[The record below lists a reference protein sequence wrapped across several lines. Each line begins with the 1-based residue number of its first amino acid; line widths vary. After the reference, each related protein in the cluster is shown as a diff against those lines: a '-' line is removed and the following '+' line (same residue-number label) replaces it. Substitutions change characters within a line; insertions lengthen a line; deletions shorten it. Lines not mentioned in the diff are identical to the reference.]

1 MSKAFTLDSTYVN
14 LRPDDSATTLKIG
27 PRFWATVEKRTDLN
41 SGRLVGTTSQ
51 KKDWPIWER
60 HPGGDEILVLL
71 SGELELV
78 LDTRGGTRKIRL
90 KAGETFVV
98 PRNTWHRA
106 LVKKPGKLMFITPGA
121 GTEHRP
127 VTL

>member
-14 LRPDDSATTLKIG
+14 LRPDDRATTLKIG
-27 PRFWATVEKRTDLN
+27 PRFWANVEKRTDLN
-41 SGRLVGTTSQ
+41 SGRLVGTTPQ
-51 KKDWPIWER
+51 KTDWPIWER
-60 HPGGDEILVLL
+60 HPGGDEILILL
-71 SGELELV
+71 SGELEMV
-78 LDTRGGTRKIRL
+78 LETRTGTRRTRL
-90 KAGETFVV
+90 KGGQAFVV

-127 VTL
+127 LTL